1 MSNITTLDDIL
12 SPKDPRM
19 KHINL
24 FLNITDYE
32 SFLEALYYAIEKI
45 VMVNLEKSKSNLPKD
60 ENHISDIIVGQ
71 LYGLNYDA
79 SREESS
85 NGNVDVTV
93 KFAEFIWLAEAKIF
107 NSNPYLLE
115 GFKQL
120 ASRYSTASNLEANK
134 GAYLIYNF
142 RANTKELID
151 SYKAYSLAQLP
162 PDFPDYQVKDCP
174 VHPLRFFST
183 HTEAGS
189 GLEYQIKHI
198 PFTFYFDPVDKSGI
212 TSKPGRDKKNTG
224 SSN

>member
-1 MSNITTLDDIL
+1 MDKTTLEDIL
-12 SPKDPRM
+12 SPIDPRM

-24 FLNITDYE
+24 FLNITDHD

-45 VMVNLEKSKSNLPKD
+45 VMVHLEKSKSNLPKD
-60 ENHISDIIVGQ
+60 ENHISDVIVGQ

-93 KFAEFIWLAEAKIF
+93 KFSEFIWLAEAKIF
-107 NSNPYLLE
+107 NSNPVLLE

-142 RANTKELID
+142 RADTKKLID
-151 SYKAYSLAQLP
+151 SYKAYSVTELSK
-162 PDFPDYQVKDCP
+162 DFPDYRTEDCP
-174 VHPLRFFST
+174 AHPLRFYST
-183 HTEAGS
+183 HTEISS
-189 GLEYQIKHI
+189 GLQYRIKHI

-212 TSKPGRDKKNTG
+212 ASKPGRDKKNSKSDG
-224 SSN
+224 